1 MPRTRDWAALA
12 LAGAVFWVG
21 LGSYGLVEP
30 SDARYAEIAREMW
43 LSGDWMSPR
52 LLSIHHF
59 HKPPLIY
66 WLSAAGYAVLGP
78 TEWGARACQGVL
90 GLVLAAVLWRFARRN
105 LGPRYAPWAVVLLAT
120 TPAVIGAERMLTTDL
135 LLATCQTVI
144 LTSTYEIWRGTGGRG
159 ARAALYLAFGLAFL
173 AKGPVGWLVPLL
185 VLVPFLLAGR
195 GSSGRKAPWGLSW
208 GIPLV
213 LIVALPWY
221 LYAVIRTPGLLSYFV
236 GGQLGSRLQAG
247 GMGHPHPWH
256 YYLYVAPALGF
267 PWVLP
272 ALAGRGPQAGD
283 EPPGIGRIL
292 ALWALTPPL
301 FFSIPATKLPLYVL
315 PAYPAVALLGAR
327 ALASGAPGVRR
338 VLRVAGA
345 LVLVGG
351 LGATLVG
358 LGVVPLRGG
367 DLIQLPRVDLADL
380 FLPMAAA
387 ALAGGGLCL
396 AWTRR
401 ETPAPGAAALAL
413 VLVLGLAP
421 AWAFTRGDRLPL
433 KTARTVGRAAAA
445 ELGDG
450 DVLAEHRTLS
460 AGLPFYAGRMP
471 VLAGVRQ
478 DLRFEDPVT
487 RRRVMDEAAFRD
499 LWAGR
504 RRVLVVTRPRR
515 LDRLPG
521 AREIARGG
529 GYVLVSNR

>member
-12 LAGAVFWVG
+12 LAAAVFWVG

-43 LSGDWMSPR
+43 LSGDWAFPR
-52 LLSIHHF
+52 LLGIHHF

-66 WLSAAGYAVLGP
+66 WLSAAGYALLGP

-105 LGPRYAPWAVVLLAT
+105 LGPRCAPWAVVLLAT

-144 LTSTYEIWRGTGGRG
+144 LTNAYEIWRGTGGRG
-159 ARAALYLAFGLAFL
+159 TRVALYLAFGLAFL

-185 VLVPFLLAGR
+185 VLVPFLVAGR
-195 GSSGRKAPWGLSW
+195 GASGREEPWGLAW
-208 GIPLV
+208 GIPLA
-213 LIVALPWY
+213 LLVALPWY
-221 LYAVIRTPGLLSYFV
+221 LYAVVRTPGLLPYFL

-267 PWVLP
+267 PWVLLAP
-272 ALAGRGPQAGD
+272 ARPGPGAGGGA
-283 EPPGIGRIL
+283 PGLGRLL
-292 ALWALTPPL
+292 ALWALVPPI

-315 PAYPAVALLGAR
+315 LSYPAVALLGAR

-338 VLRVAGA
+338 ALRVAGGA
-345 LVLVGG
+345 VLVGG
-351 LGATLVG
+351 VAAALVG
-358 LGVVPLRGG
+358 VGAVPLRGG
-367 DLIQLPRVDLADL
+367 DLSRVAPGDLAGL
-380 FLPMAAA
+380 FLPVAVAAV
-387 ALAGGGLCL
+387 AGGGLCL

-413 VLVLGLAP
+413 AAVLALAP
-421 AWAFTRGDRLPL
+421 AWAFTRGDRLPI
-433 KTARTVGRAAAA
+433 KTARVVGRAAAA

-450 DVLAEHRTLS
+450 DVLAEYRTLS
-460 AGLPFYAGRMP
+460 AGLPFYAGRLP
-471 VLAGVRQ
+471 VLAGVRR

-487 RRRVMDEAAFRD
+487 RRRVLDDAAFRK
-499 LWAGR
+499 LWAGP
-504 RRVLVVTRPRR
+504 RRVLALTRPRR
-515 LDRLPG
+515 LKNLPG
-521 AREIARGG
+521 ARQIARGG

>member
-12 LAGAVFWVG
+12 LAAAVFWVG

-43 LSGDWMSPR
+43 LSGDWVFPR
-52 LLSIHHF
+52 LLGIHHF

-78 TEWGARACQGVL
+78 TEWGARACQGIL
-90 GLVLAAVLWRFARRN
+90 GLVLAATLWRFARRN
-105 LGPRYAPWAVVLLAT
+105 LGPRCAPWAVVLLAT

-144 LTSTYEIWRGTGGRG
+144 LTSAYEIWRGTGGRG
-159 ARAALYLAFGLAFL
+159 ARVALYLGLGLAFL

-185 VLVPFLLAGR
+185 VLVPFLAAGR
-195 GSSGRKAPWGLSW
+195 GVSGRTAPWGLSW
-208 GIPLV
+208 GIPLA
-213 LIVALPWY
+213 LAVALPWY
-221 LYAVIRTPGLLSYFV
+221 LYAVIRTPGLLSYFL
-236 GGQLGSRLQAG
+236 GGQIGSRLQAG

-267 PWVLP
+267 PWVLLAP
-272 ALAGRGPQAGD
+272 AGRGTGEGA
-283 EPPGIGRIL
+283 PGMGRLL
-292 ALWALTPPL
+292 ALWALVPPF
-301 FFSIPATKLPLYVL
+301 FFSLPATKLPLYVL

-327 ALASGAPGVRR
+327 ALASEAPGVRSA
-338 VLRVAGA
+338 LRVAGGV
-345 LVLVGG
+345 VLAGG
-351 LGATLVG
+351 LGAALVG
-358 LGVVPLRGG
+358 VGVIPLQGG
-367 DLIQLPRVDLADL
+367 DLSQVARGDLAEL
-380 FLPMAAA
+380 FLPL
-387 ALAGGGLCL
+387 ALAAVVGGGLCL

-413 VLVLGLAP
+413 ALVLGLAP

-433 KTARTVGRAAAA
+433 KTARVVGRAAGAA
-445 ELGDG
+445 LDDD
-450 DVLAEHRTLS
+450 DVLTEYRTLS

-471 VLAGVRQ
+471 VLAGVRR

-487 RRRVMDEAAFRD
+487 RRRVMDEGAFRK

-504 RRVLVVTRPRR
+504 RRVLVLTRPRR
-515 LDRLPG
+515 LKNLPG
-521 AREIARGG
+521 ARPLARGG